1 MATLVEIAA
10 SGASP
15 ETILELMAKQIEK
28 RLKALEGSAKANY
41 ESKTELLLADV
52 VSNMSKLQPVIK
64 VEPSTANITAAPAQV
79 TVMEKEAKSSAKFT
93 MTFERNL
100 SGQIENATIV
110 KTP

>member
-1 MATLVEIAA
+1 MASLVDIAA
-10 SGASP
+10 SGASV
-15 ETILELMAKQIEK
+15 ETMLELMAKQLEK

-52 VSNMSKLQPVIK
+52 VANMSKLQPVIK

-79 TVMEKEAKSSAKFT
+79 TVMEKAKSSTKFT
-93 MTFERNL
+93 MSFERNL

-110 KTP
+110 KTEK